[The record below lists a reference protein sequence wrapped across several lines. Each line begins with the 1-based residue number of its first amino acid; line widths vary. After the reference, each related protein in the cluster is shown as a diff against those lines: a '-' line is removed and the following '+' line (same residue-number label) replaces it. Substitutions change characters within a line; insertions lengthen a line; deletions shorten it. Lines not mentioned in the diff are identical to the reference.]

1 MGVKTEVIHRLFSRP
16 VTTKYPA
23 VKADLQEGLR
33 GKVIWHKKDCIWCK
47 MCEIN
52 CPANAIKIDKEKRI
66 WSIDS
71 GKCIFCGRCEEVCPT
86 TPKSVILTKKVET
99 GTLDR
104 EKLKDVYQGDPLP
117 KKQPVAEKK

>member
-1 MGVKTEVIHRLFSRP
+1 MGVKSEVIHRLFSKP

-33 GKVIWHKKDCIWCK
+33 GKVEWHKKSCIWCR

-52 CPANAIKIDKEKRI
+52 CPANAIKIDKENRV

-86 TPKSVILTKKVET
+86 KPKSVTLSKKVET
-99 GTLDR
+99 GTTDR
-104 EKLKDVYQGDPLP
+104 ESLKDVYHGENDQDA
-117 KKQPVAEKK
+117 K

>member
-1 MGVKTEVIHRLFSRP
+1 MGVKSEVIHRLFSRP

-23 VKADLQEGLR
+23 VKAYLQEGLR
-33 GKVIWHKKDCIWCK
+33 GKVIWHRKSCIWCK

-52 CPANAIKIDKEKRI
+52 CPANAIKIDKEKRE

-86 TPKSVILTKKVET
+86 KPKSVIMSKKFELSTKKRDE
-99 GTLDR
+99 
-104 EKLKDVYQGDPLP
+104 LKDVYRN
-117 KKQPVAEKK
+117 KSRT